1 MMKKC
6 PECGSEEIVDDLVV
20 FAGEA
25 PSGQRLVYVALE
37 EPAPQKKPF
46 IWSPKTVVTGFR
58 ASICGECGTT
68 RFYTKQFKEILEAH
82 KKGYASQKKSPVVI
96 IPEP

>member
-1 MMKKC
+1 MMNTC
-6 PECGSEEIVDDLVV
+6 PECGSEEIIHDLIV

-25 PSGQRLVYVALE
+25 PSGQHLAYVSLQ
-37 EPAPQKKPF
+37 EPSPEKKPF

-58 ASICGECGTT
+58 AAVCGNCGYT
-68 RFYTKQFKEILEAH
+68 RFYTKQFKELLDAH
-82 KKGYASQKKSPVVI
+82 KKGYASQKKSPAVI